1 MVDAHTN
8 FAVSE
13 VVTPPSPA
21 ASGTTLT
28 LLAGHGSRFPAAPFN
43 ATVWP
48 AGASPDPSNAEII
61 RVTDL
66 TGDLLTFQR
75 AQEGTT
81 AQAIGVGDQ
90 VAATI
95 TVKTLTDVEVPH
107 FFMTMG
113 V

>member
-1 MVDAHTN
+1 MADAHTN

-21 ASGTTLT
+21 TSGTTLT
-28 LLAGHGSRFPAAPFN
+28 LLAGHGGRFPVAPFN

-48 AGASPDPSNAEII
+48 AGGSPDPTNAEIL
-61 RVTDL
+61 RVTSRV
-66 TGDLLTFQR
+66 GDVLTFLR

-81 AQAIGVGDQ
+81 AQPIDIGFQ
-90 VAATI
+90 IAATI